1 MTNGRVENID
11 VLFGFDKLVD
21 LIFNSHNVARLKTFY
36 FLHKLYTFLFQLGL
50 VYYIF
55 WVLAIIFLM
64 VLESFFGIVSRETIK
79 KNPLEAGISVSKSIC

>member
-21 LIFNSHNVARLKTFY
+21 LIFNSHDVIGLKTFY
-36 FLHKLYTFLFQLGL
+36 FLHKVITFLFQLYL

-55 WVLAIIFLM
+55 VVLAITFWYCIFR
-64 VLESFFGIVSRETIK
+64 IVSRET
-79 KNPLEAGISVSKSIC
+79 